1 MKTNVLKSAVLFAAL
16 SLAFTACQKDDL
28 VTEMEKAKVEHILP
42 NENINDRELPRDRF
56 ENLPMRENL
65 KPENAA
71 PGERNKESSLLIET
85 AENKVLR

>member
-42 NENINDRELPRDRF
+42 NENINDR
-56 ENLPMRENL
+56 
-65 KPENAA
+65 
-71 PGERNKESSLLIET
+71 
-85 AENKVLR
+85 